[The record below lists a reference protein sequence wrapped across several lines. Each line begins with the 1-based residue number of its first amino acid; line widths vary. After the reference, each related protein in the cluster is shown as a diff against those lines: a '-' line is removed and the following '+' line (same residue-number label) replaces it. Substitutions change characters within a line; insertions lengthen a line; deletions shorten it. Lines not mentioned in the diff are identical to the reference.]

1 MNVTRDVIR
10 DLWALSEAGEASD
23 DSRRLVEAFLATDRE
38 LAEAL
43 RSGASVFAAPPP
55 ALPPDHAAK
64 AFDRAKQRLAR
75 RSPLRLLAL
84 AFTGLAILRLFQATT
99 FTKSPTEVVCAGDCR
114 SRVVDCLR
122 LAHAIPAAASDVWRT
137 RVRAHEPE
145 LAASNAAGQCG
156 SITAPFTVNAVKI
169 SSR

>member
-10 DLWALSEAGEASD
+10 DLWALREAGEASD

-38 LAEAL
+38 LADAL
-43 RSGASVFAAPPP
+43 RSGASVFAVPPP

-75 RSPLRLLAL
+75 RSPLRLLAV

-99 FTKSPTEVVCAGDCR
+99 FTKSPTEVLALTVAAVVTWTVYGWHTRWLQQRAMFGGRASGRMNR
-114 SRVVDCLR
+114 S
-122 LAHAIPAAASDVWRT
+122 
-137 RVRAHEPE
+137 
-145 LAASNAAGQCG
+145 
-156 SITAPFTVNAVKI
+156 
-169 SSR
+169 

>member
-10 DLWALSEAGEASD
+10 DLWALREAGEASD

-38 LAEAL
+38 LADAL

-99 FTKSPTEVVCAGDCR
+99 FTKSPTEVV
-114 SRVVDCLR
+114 
-122 LAHAIPAAASDVWRT
+122 AIPAAASDAWRA